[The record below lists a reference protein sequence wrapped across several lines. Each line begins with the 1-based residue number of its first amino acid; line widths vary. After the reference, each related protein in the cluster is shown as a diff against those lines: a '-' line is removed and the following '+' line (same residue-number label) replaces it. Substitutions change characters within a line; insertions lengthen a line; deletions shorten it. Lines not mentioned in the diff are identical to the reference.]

1 MKKYVAAEM
10 DVVLFEGAAA
20 EIITDSK
27 VDPRPDCG
35 FDPCPGEDQT
45 PIAWVD

>member
-1 MKKYVAAEM
+1 M

-20 EIITDSK
+20 EIITDSP
-27 VDPRPDCG
+27 VTGPDCG

>member
-20 EIITDSK
+20 EIITDSP
-27 VDPRPDCG
+27 VVNSSSCG